1 MCLAGGMGLI
11 RLPAWHV
18 VRCVL
23 RFFLRGWVGVTAPI
37 PSPLTVSEEWMKRNG
52 ERDGGREGDLRRGRG
67 CRWDSEGVWWG
78 SVSLGAI
85 VVK

>member
-23 RFFLRGWVGVTAPI
+23 RFFFLRGWVGVTAPI
-37 PSPLTVSEEWMKRNG
+37 PLPLTVSEEWMKRNG
-52 ERDGGREGDLRRGRG
+52 ERDGEGEGDLRRGG
-67 CRWDSEGVWWG
+67 GVG
-78 SVSLGAI
+78 GTQGECGGGLCLSGQLS
-85 VVK
+85 